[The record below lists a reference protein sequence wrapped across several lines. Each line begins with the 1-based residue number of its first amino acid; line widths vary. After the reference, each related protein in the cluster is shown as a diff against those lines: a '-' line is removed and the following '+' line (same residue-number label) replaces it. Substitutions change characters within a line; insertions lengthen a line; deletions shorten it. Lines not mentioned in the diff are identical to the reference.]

1 MNLEPRRF
9 RALIAAA
16 AAGCL
21 IIGAAPAATA
31 QPPDQAGPFGQESIP
46 DGLPQLESLDR
57 GLVAV
62 STSEGVFVSWRLL
75 ASEVS
80 GASET
85 GQTGPAFLVSRDG
98 VPISTV
104 TDSTNLA
111 DPDGDL
117 TSTYTVTPVVDG
129 IEGEVSVE
137 VTPSAT
143 GYLSVPLRKPANG
156 VTPKG
161 ETYTYS
167 ANDASVADVDG
178 DGAYELIVKWDPSN
192 SKDVSQVGYTGE
204 VFLDTYEFDGTLL
217 NRISL
222 GVNIRAGAHYTQFLA
237 YDFDGDGR
245 SELMLKT
252 APGTKTTTYAADG
265 SVTAENHVTMPE
277 RDAAAGVTHQDDY
290 RMSNADFRAHLTEL
304 FLSWHERPEVVS
316 GQWPATL
323 EEAWGAPVTHEY
335 PLSQAECGR
344 AHVVLHRRLRTE
356 PERQQP
362 PVELRGVHRRGSR
375 VPHGLRRADR
385 RRTADGRLQ
394 ARPRR

>member
-21 IIGAAPAATA
+21 IIGAAPAAMA
-31 QPPDQAGPFGQESIP
+31 QPPEQAGPFGQESIP
-46 DGLPQLESLDR
+46 EGLPQLESLDR

-85 GQTGPAFLVSRDG
+85 GQTGPAFVVSRDG
-98 VPISTV
+98 VPIATV

-111 DPDGDL
+111 DPEGGAG
-117 TSTYTVTPVVDG
+117 STYTVTPVVDG
-129 IEGEVSVE
+129 IEGEAGAA

-143 GYLSVPLRKPANG
+143 GYLSVPLSKPADG

-204 VFLDTYEFDGTLL
+204 VYLDTYELDGTLL

-252 APGTKTTTYAADG
+252 APGTKWVYKTGET
-265 SVTAENHVTMPE
+265 NLI
-277 RDAAAGVTHQDDY
+277 GV
-290 RMSNADFRAHLTEL
+290 L
-304 FLSWHERPEVVS
+304 V
-316 GQWPATL
+316 
-323 EEAWGAPVTHEY
+323 
-335 PLSQAECGR
+335 
-344 AHVVLHRRLRTE
+344 
-356 PERQQP
+356 
-362 PVELRGVHRRGSR
+362 
-375 VPHGLRRADR
+375 RRADR
-385 RRTADGRLQ
+385 KSVV
-394 ARPRR
+394 